1 MAKITA
7 VLFDCWDTV
16 IHYQETDKFKGID
29 LLLDVCDNPNNVKS
43 EELKRDFQELMTE
56 YYRQCNAFDL
66 RFTAL
71 FRYLCLTHD
80 LTPRIT
86 FEEIEK
92 LYNKHIEPY
101 QCDNLD
107 KVISFLKKKRI
118 TFGVCSNTIH
128 SKEDT
133 VDFIKQV
140 WPSMP
145 FNFVM
150 ASSTYGVK
158 KPNPRF
164 FEVGAKLAH
173 SKKENTMY
181 IGDNFYADVYGS
193 WLADYGKSI
202 WYNSFNKDIAR
213 FYRAHPEMPLEN
225 IEYTEIHDY
234 NELLP
239 ILEEL
244 TK

>member
-16 IHYQETDKFKGID
+16 IHYNETDRYKGID
-29 LLLDVCDNPNNVKS
+29 LLLDVCDNPDNVKPQK
-43 EELKRDFQELMTE
+43 LIKDFNELMNE
-56 YYRQCNAFDL
+56 YYAQCNSYDL

-71 FRYLCLTHD
+71 FRYLCLTHN
-80 LTPRIT
+80 LKPRIP
-86 FEEIEK
+86 FEEIER

-101 QCDNLD
+101 PCENLD
-107 KVISFLKKKRI
+107 KVLAFLKDKNI

-133 VDFIKQV
+133 EQFIRQV

-145 FNFVM
+145 FSFVM

-164 FEVGAKLAH
+164 FEVGARLAH
-173 SKKENTMY
+173 SKNEDTIY

-193 WLADYGKSI
+193 WVANYRKSI
-202 WYNSFNKDIAR
+202 WYNSFHRDISW
-213 FYRAHPEMPLEN
+213 FYRAHPEMPIEN
-225 IEYTEIHDY
+225 IEYTEINDY
-234 NELLP
+234 AELLP